1 MTHLRALVFAA
12 ACGALGLPLAMA
24 ATAASNSPAG
34 LWRTFDDKTGK
45 PAGLLR
51 IYEVNGAFFA
61 RIQPA
66 PGARGGAREERCTA
80 CVDERRNQPMAGLV
94 IMRDMRYSDGKFRGG
109 DILDPRSGSVYH
121 CQFHL
126 EHDGDRL
133 VVRGYVGIS
142 LFGRSQTWVREG

>member
-1 MTHLRALVFAA
+1 MIDPKAIALAA
-12 ACGALGLPLAMA
+12 AFGALAMLPGV
-24 ATAASNSPAG
+24 AASAAFNSPAG

-51 IYEVNGAFFA
+51 IYEQDGAFFA
-61 RIQPA
+61 RIQASPA
-66 PGARGGAREERCTA
+66 ETATGERCTA

-94 IMRDMRYSDGKFRGG
+94 IMRGMRFSDGKYRGG

-126 EHDGDRL
+126 EAGGTRL
-133 VVRGYVGIS
+133 VIRGYIGIS
-142 LFGRSQTWVREG
+142 LFGRSQTWTREG